1 MRLSIFL
8 KSILFSILFLIAD
21 YQSVAQS
28 PESMNYQAVIRD
40 GSGNVVG
47 SQPVSLRIKI
57 LQGSVSGSSVY
68 IETFTPTTNAYGSIA
83 IQIGT
88 GTVITGTFNTIDWGG
103 NTHFVE
109 TAVDI
114 SGGTNYTVIS
124 TTQFVSV
131 PYALHAKSS
140 DAWSTNSN
148 LNFTNN
154 KVSVGNTSSSNQT
167 YPLSVVSLHDGITSR
182 GIDVLRTD
190 NSGSNIGVPMSF
202 SMLNSNNQ
210 PFEFGKVLGR
220 TESNTAGSEVG
231 GLSFHVAD
239 GTGTWGQAYEQ
250 ERMRI
255 DNGRITAKVPF
266 RLEPLSSAPSSPSE
280 GDMYYDNVANQVKVY
295 NGSSWDNLAGGSSS
309 PWTESG
315 SNIYISSGNVGIGTS
330 SPTSLLQ
337 ISDGNAQGPTFKID
351 GLSPSILL
359 QDNSGVSNT
368 VDNFEIRN
376 NLGNLNFNYGDNS
389 DANDDGFLSNTAL
402 SISNNGTTRITN
414 LAGTGDRMVVANA
427 DGDLSTQAIPSGNDG
442 NSTAWVASPQVVTS
456 GGGRIWMDRNLG
468 ASQVATSTTDAAAY
482 GDLFQWGR
490 YVDGHEDPNSNTT
503 STLGS
508 SSNPSHGDYITTSAD
523 WLATPNVNLWQGV
536 DGVNNVCPTGF
547 RLPTKAEWETEIA
560 SWSSSN
566 AAGALASPL
575 KLTLAPYRS
584 NYDGSTTG
592 QNNGYGMYWSST
604 VSGSSTERL
613 RFTPTAATVSVSHRG
628 AGHSVRCIKDDGATG
643 PTGPAGADGATGP
656 AGPAGADGATGP
668 AGADGVTGPAG
679 ADGATG
685 PAGADGATGP
695 SGTDGSDA
703 TNYWTESGSN
713 VYRSSGNVGIGTTS
727 PTAKLEVSGTARITD
742 LAGPGDRMVVADA
755 DGDLST
761 QAIPSGGSSMPNG
774 SNNGDM
780 LYWDGSAWQTIAIGS
795 AGAVLQIINGVPT
808 WVSSPDI
815 TGPTITL
822 NGTANMNVVVGG
834 TFTDPGATTDE
845 GTLTT
850 SGTVDVTTAGTY
862 TITYT
867 STDATGNTAT
877 ATRTVAVYQ
886 SQFNYSGSVQTFTVP
901 VGVTSISVDAYGAN
915 GESTQSGYCGGYE
928 GKGGRVQADLT
939 VNPGEVLNIY
949 VGGSHYY
956 TGSGSFGGG
965 WNGGGADGGTGGTA
979 GGGAT
984 DIRIG
989 GTALSDRVLVAG
1001 GGGGAYGCSSPS
1013 YPNGGDGGG
1022 LTGQTG
1028 NRKNNYAYGG
1038 VGGSQSAGGTGGAG
1052 TDGNGTW
1059 TSASNGSD
1067 GSLGNGG
1074 DGNSTRERTGGGG
1087 GGGYYGGG
1095 GGAVGR
1101 SWGWGGGGGGSSYT
1115 HPTLC
1120 SSVVHTQG
1128 AQAVSLSVAV
1138 HGSLTITIP

>member
-1 MRLSIFL
+1 MRTFYQILSL
-8 KSILFSILFLIAD
+8 LFINLFCNISAF
-21 YQSVAQS
+21 AQGQGA

-40 GSGNVVG
+40 GSGNVLA
-47 SQPVSLRIKI
+47 SQAVSIRIKI
-57 LQGSVSGSSVY
+57 LQGSASGSAVY
-68 IETFTPTTNAYGSIA
+68 VETFTPTTNAYGSIA

-88 GTVITGTFNTIDWGG
+88 GTVVSGTFNTIDWGG

-124 TTQFVSV
+124 TTQFMSV
-131 PYALHAKSS
+131 PYAMYAK
-140 DAWSTNSN
+140 
-148 LNFTNN
+148 
-154 KVSVGNTSSSNQT
+154 
-167 YPLSVVSLHDGITSR
+167 
-182 GIDVLRTD
+182 
-190 NSGSNIGVPMSF
+190 
-202 SMLNSNNQ
+202 
-210 PFEFGKVLGR
+210 
-220 TESNTAGSEVG
+220 TAGS
-231 GLSFHVAD
+231 SPAD
-239 GTGTWGQAYEQ
+239 N
-250 ERMRI
+250 
-255 DNGRITAKVPF
+255 D
-266 RLEPLSSAPSSPSE
+266 
-280 GDMYYDNVANQVKVY
+280 
-295 NGSSWDNLAGGSSS
+295 
-309 PWTESG
+309 WTESG
-315 SNIYISSGNVGIGTS
+315 SNI
-330 SPTSLLQ
+330 
-337 ISDGNAQGPTFKID
+337 
-351 GLSPSILL
+351 
-359 QDNSGVSNT
+359 
-368 VDNFEIRN
+368 
-376 NLGNLNFNYGDNS
+376 
-389 DANDDGFLSNTAL
+389 
-402 SISNNGTTRITN
+402 
-414 LAGTGDRMVVANA
+414 
-427 DGDLSTQAIPSGNDG
+427 
-442 NSTAWVASPQVVTS
+442 
-456 GGGRIWMDRNLG
+456 
-468 ASQVATSTTDAAAY
+468 
-482 GDLFQWGR
+482 
-490 YVDGHEDPNSNTT
+490 
-503 STLGS
+503 
-508 SSNPSHGDYITTSAD
+508 
-523 WLATPNVNLWQGV
+523 
-536 DGVNNVCPTGF
+536 
-547 RLPTKAEWETEIA
+547 
-560 SWSSSN
+560 
-566 AAGALASPL
+566 
-575 KLTLAPYRS
+575 
-584 NYDGSTTG
+584 
-592 QNNGYGMYWSST
+592 
-604 VSGSSTERL
+604 
-613 RFTPTAATVSVSHRG
+613 
-628 AGHSVRCIKDDGATG
+628 
-643 PTGPAGADGATGP
+643 
-656 AGPAGADGATGP
+656 
-668 AGADGVTGPAG
+668 
-679 ADGATG
+679 
-685 PAGADGATGP
+685 
-695 SGTDGSDA
+695 
-703 TNYWTESGSN
+703 
-713 VYRSSGNVGIGTTS
+713 YRSSGNVGIGTTS
-727 PTAKLEVSGTARITD
+727 PSYITDIIGTGGPRLRVKSQDGFFAGLLSENNTRQFFIGVQANYEAADGTNSGFHIFDNTAGAQRMVIDKSGNVGIGTSNPLNNLDVFSNSHTSLSVSNTSGLSRILLGNQDTGGSNNPSVISSANGALRFGGGDSWTLGGNLDINMIVSDEGNVVIGNEYATVSNGLWNNSTAQLVLGGTHNNAFNTGTKAKLVISGYDNDGSTIYPIYLEDENGNKDHYIKNAPSQSGSPTAYYRGNVGIGTETPNAKLEVSGTARITD
-742 LAGPGDRMVVADA
+742 LAGTGDRMVVADA

-761 QAIPSGGSSMPNG
+761 QAIPSGSSSTWTESGGNVYRSSGNVGIGTTSPTTNLHVEGSILVDAFSGGTGSGTKGIFFRDGFVNSNSYNSSILVYDHNSTGSTPDGLSLNGYDGVSFSTGSNSRNERMRISSDGNVGIGTETPNAKLEVSGTARITDLAGTGDRMVVADSDGDLSTQAIPSAGSSMPNG

-780 LYWDGSAWQTIAIGS
+780 MYWDGSAWQTIAVGS
-795 AGAVLQIINGVPT
+795 AGAVLQIIGGVPT

-822 NGTANMNVVVGG
+822 NGNANMNVVVGG

-850 SGTVDVTTAGTY
+850 SGTVDATTVGTY
-862 TITYT
+862 TITY
-867 STDATGNTAT
+867 SATDATGNTAT

-886 SQFNYSGSVQTFTVP
+886 SQFNYTGSAQTFTVP
-901 VGVTSISVDAYGAN
+901 AGVTSISVDAYGAN

-939 VNPGEVLNIY
+939 VTPGEVLNIY

-989 GTALSDRVLVAG
+989 GTALTDRVLVAG

-1059 TSASNGSD
+1059 TSASNGGD